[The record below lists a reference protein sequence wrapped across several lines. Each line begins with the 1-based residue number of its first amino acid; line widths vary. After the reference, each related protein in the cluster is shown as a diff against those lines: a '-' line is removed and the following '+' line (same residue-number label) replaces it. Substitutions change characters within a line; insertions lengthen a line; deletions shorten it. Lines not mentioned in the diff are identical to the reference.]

1 MEPVISV
8 NGNEL
13 GLLSS
18 VTYVLEKII
27 DMSTLPEDENNST
40 YWHKVHYSV
49 EHPKIWD
56 KYIVFHRDA
65 YIDGIGASMLRYG
78 WTNQQMNF
86 LGLKTLKIYIYR
98 PILETDACKTSGV
111 NIYNEDGS
119 LFYSSD
125 KFPLRIKDIITDL
138 SWEGTILAH
147 DKPLDHRS
155 GYQGCMVLTY
165 LSVSVEGDFFSLLFG
180 YGINNTGNVS
190 RTTDLAGLGGGGVY
204 GNDIG
209 CIVAYAPDCYP
220 QWLNN
225 NTMQRSVLP

>member
-1 MEPVISV
+1 MKPVISV

-27 DMSTLPEDENNST
+27 DMSTLPEDKDNST
-40 YWHKVHYSV
+40 YWHKAHYSV

-65 YIDGIGASMLRYG
+65 YIDGIGASMLRYS

-98 PILETDACKTSGV
+98 PILETDVSKKSGV

-138 SWEGTILAH
+138 SWEGTILSYN
-147 DKPLDHRS
+147 KPLDHRS

-165 LSVSVEGDFFSLLFG
+165 LTVSVEGDFFSLLFG
-180 YGINNTGNVS
+180 YGINNSGNVS

-220 QWLNN
+220 QWVNN